1 MPELHPSEEEASL
14 YLLGELSDAASVA
27 FEERLR
33 QSAELRALVRD
44 LEEGA
49 TALAISCPRH
59 LPRPQTWQRIER
71 AVRRKSRGS
80 VVPVFLVGWWRS
92 GWAAAAAC
100 LIGWM
105 VYALWTNRSN
115 LSGERFTVRRGASAP
130 AEANLDPVVTGLE
143 PSKPRKPKSP
153 ATQT

>member
-27 FEERLR
+27 FEERLG
-33 QSAELRALVRD
+33 QSAELRALVRN

-49 TALAISCPRH
+49 TALTISCPRH

-71 AVRRKSRGS
+71 AVRRESRRV
-80 VVPVFLVGWWRS
+80 VVPVFLGGWWRN

-105 VYALWTNRSN
+105 LYAFWIHQSTSPNARVY
-115 LSGERFTVRRGASAP
+115 P
-130 AEANLDPVVTGLE
+130 AID
-143 PSKPRKPKSP
+143 R
-153 ATQT
+153 